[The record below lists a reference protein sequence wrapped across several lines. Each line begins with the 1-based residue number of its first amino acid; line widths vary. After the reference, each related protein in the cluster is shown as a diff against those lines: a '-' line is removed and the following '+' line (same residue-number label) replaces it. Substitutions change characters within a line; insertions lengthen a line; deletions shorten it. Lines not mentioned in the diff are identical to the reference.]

1 MRYHLLNND
10 IKLFLENSVDV
21 FDKKIKTRVKDWR
34 TVTLN
39 TSHNADFLQLLL
51 IDSMYSHKHVESY
64 DWPTIFQKLEQLNF
78 TFKASHY
85 FAKILLNPSLDNDIN
100 SYNDLNYLSYI
111 NELKKRN
118 ISPYIEEMKYFISNQ
133 RTGVNEQILNVF
145 REHIPEINAYILDEQ
160 VNNAVISF
168 IDENEE
174 MFNAANSHINGI
186 ARLLVNMV
194 GNNRQYK
201 QEQDIKR
208 KIILDYLELPNI
220 SKERAMEIIKM
231 FRPKASG
238 VFYEFLQAHDK
249 RDMLSYI
256 QKMLGEHEIKKNWYT
271 VEQLSLIHVIENKF
285 GIAYLDN
292 LK

>member
-10 IKLFLENSVDV
+10 INLFLENSVEI
-21 FDKKIKTRVKDWR
+21 FDKKIRTRVKDWR

-51 IDSMYSHKHVESY
+51 IDSMYSHNRIESY
-64 DWPTIFQKLEQLNF
+64 DWPTIFQKLEKLNF
-78 TFKASHY
+78 TFKPFHY
-85 FAKILLNPSLDNDIN
+85 FAKILLNPSLDKNIN

-133 RTGVNEQILNVF
+133 RSSINEEILNVF
-145 REHIPEINAYILDEQ
+145 KSQIPEINAYILEEQ
-160 VNNAVISF
+160 VNNSVISF

-174 MFNAANSHINGI
+174 LFNAANNHINGI
-186 ARLLVNMV
+186 ARLLVNIV
-194 GNNRQYK
+194 GNNKEYK
-201 QEQDIKR
+201 QEQAIKR
-208 KIILDYLELPNI
+208 KIILDYLDHPNI
-220 SKERAMEIIKM
+220 SKERATEIIKM

-238 VFYEFLQAHDK
+238 VFDDFLQADDK
-249 RDMLSYI
+249 KDMLSYI
-256 QKMLGEHEIKKNWYT
+256 KKMSGDHDIKKNWYT
-271 VEQLSLIHVIENKF
+271 AEQLSLISIIENKF
-285 GIAYLDN
+285 GIVYLDN